1 MSKRKIVIRDYSKRA
16 ANQPE
21 TEIKDVNE
29 GVDYYVGDAGGT
41 RFNIR
46 FSDNGITIHKTGDN
60 IDEGIVFSSSA
71 SNTVNLR

>member
-1 MSKRKIVIRDYSKRA
+1 MEKKIVIRDYAKRSK
-16 ANQPE
+16 NQGE
-21 TEIKDVNE
+21 TELENVTE
-29 GVDYYVGDAGGT
+29 GIDYYLGDRGCT

-46 FSDNGITIHKTGDN
+46 FSDDGITIHKTGDN